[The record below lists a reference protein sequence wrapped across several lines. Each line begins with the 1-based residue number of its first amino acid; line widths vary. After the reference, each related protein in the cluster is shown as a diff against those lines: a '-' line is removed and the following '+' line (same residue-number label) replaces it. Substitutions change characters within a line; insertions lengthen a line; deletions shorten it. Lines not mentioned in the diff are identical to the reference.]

1 MSSEKAEPLGDIGSI
16 YVGDDGT
23 GIIEFT
29 TDLWEMGTG
38 SDFDIIGRSI
48 IIHNMKKLNIRQW
61 STPLTIGAG
70 IFAATTGLIMFFV
83 AEDPVKFAHELVGI
97 GFSVAIVLHIITN
110 WRPFKRYFSQPI
122 GLGVIVIAWLIGISL
137 VTRSAILSEGD
148 PESLIVDRMEK
159 TSIVLLASVVGM
171 EVTELR
177 NKLGGDGYIVDNPE
191 MSVEQLADKH
201 DAETDDV
208 LFSVF
213 R

>member
-1 MSSEKAEPLGDIGSI
+1 
-16 YVGDDGT
+16 
-23 GIIEFT
+23 
-29 TDLWEMGTG
+29 
-38 SDFDIIGRSI
+38 
-48 IIHNMKKLNIRQW
+48 MKKLNIRQW

-122 GLGVIVIAWLIGISL
+122 GVGVIVIAWLIGISL
-137 VTRSAILSEGD
+137 VTRSAILREGD
-148 PESLIVDRMEK
+148 PESLIVDRMEE
-159 TSIVLLASVVGM
+159 TSIVLLAPVVGM
-171 EVTELR
+171 DVTELR

-208 LFSVF
+208 LLSVF